1 MSCITS
7 NIKHTEISWSL
18 IKQTCIGLDKSVSI
32 CLGESWNLLNGAANK
47 ICEDFPRERI
57 WSHPMLRDTMIHS
70 SLLQDY
76 TSRRLL
82 QQDHANYMGI
92 HTITKCR
99 EANLTDSMLLRLWI
113 RSFKVWYQTTI
124 SSKKFFFWSYF
135 ILNSVKIFGKASIY
149 KILNIKI

>member
-1 MSCITS
+1 MSVLHY
-7 NIKHTEISWSL
+7 IKRTEILFSWSL
-18 IKQTCIGLDKSVSI
+18 IKQTCIGLHKSVSI

-99 EANLTDSMLLRLWI
+99 AANLTDSMLLRLWR
-113 RSFKVWYQTTI
+113 RSFKVWYQTK
-124 SSKKFFFWSYF
+124 SFFWSYF

>member
-1 MSCITS
+1 MSLFPLSCITS
-7 NIKHTEISWSL
+7 NTLNFFFWSL
-18 IKQTCIGLDKSVSI
+18 IKQTCIGLHKSVSI

-99 EANLTDSMLLRLWI
+99 AANLTDSMLLRLWR
-113 RSFKVWYQTTI
+113 RSIKVWYQT
-124 SSKKFFFWSYF
+124 KGFFWSYF